1 MGISRQ
7 KVGRGRIPAKSKL
20 NLLSWFRS
28 LLDGDIL
35 QCKRCDGGGG
45 GVIKVAPQGA
55 ARPFRGVS
63 LARSVAHLNV
73 HLGHKFGHLR
83 YACPL
88 HILGKVTSVSEKDVY
103 REFTVF
109 PWMHSNT
116 FNTEEIVMMVFVF
129 SKPPSETP
137 PPLGRWPSAISS
149 SPSPRNASL
158 IL

>member
-1 MGISRQ
+1 MVS
-7 KVGRGRIPAKSKL
+7 KPVGRRV
-20 NLLSWFRS
+20 
-28 LLDGDIL
+28 L

-73 HLGHKFGHLR
+73 HLSHKFGHLH
-83 YACPL
+83 YACSL
-88 HILGKVTSVSEKDVY
+88 HILGKVTSVSEKEVY

-137 PPLGRWPSAISS
+137 LPPSVAGPRQSPPLLLLEMRA
-149 SPSPRNASL
+149 
-158 IL
+158 